1 MLNLTRYNIIE
12 FLRFLCILLLP
23 LGIIINETGFT
34 NVVLGISIFICL
46 CNLKEQRNK
55 WINFDKKFLLIILFF
70 CAGIIISNIFS
81 IIDMENS
88 IKWAKKYCYWLLPGI
103 VIYYLWNEKKYCKY
117 FFSIGIF
124 LGCFILCAY
133 ASYEHIILNID
144 RPKSLT
150 ASPNSWPAFLVMSL
164 PFLLYFLPNK
174 LLKIFITF
182 FITYGIL
189 LSQSRT
195 SFVVLLLL
203 LFVYFVFNLQ
213 QMKDKFFN
221 GKFVYGV
228 ISVFVICAVSFC
240 FNTVGKD
247 IQNID
252 NRMFTLKSYD
262 LEKQGGDRVYLWKS
276 SIEMIKDYPLHGVG
290 LRNFNKVYI
299 SGNYI
304 NPKAKEPNLES
315 PHNIFLHYLV
325 EMGIIGTLPLIIL
338 LFSICTFL
346 KNNIN
351 RSVAKAMALSL
362 IAVLCNNMFDLQLI
376 GKYYYQLFW
385 LLIFVTFAECFINR
399 RISL

>member
-34 NVVLGISIFICL
+34 NVVLCISIFICL

-55 WINFDKKFLLIILFF
+55 WIDFDKKFLFIILLF

-103 VIYYLWNEKKYCKY
+103 VIYCLWNEKKYCKY
-117 FFSIGIF
+117 FFSLGVF

-133 ASYEHIILNID
+133 AGYEHIILNID

-195 SFVVLLLL
+195 SFVALLLL
-203 LFVYFVFNLQ
+203 LFVYFALNLQ
-213 QMKDKFFN
+213 QIKDKFFN
-221 GKFVYGV
+221 REFVYV
-228 ISVFVICAVSFC
+228 AISILVICAGSFSFNAVS
-240 FNTVGKD
+240 K
-247 IQNID
+247 NIT
-252 NRMFTLKSYD
+252 NISTRMLMMENYD
-262 LEKQGGDRVYLWKS
+262 LEKQGGDRIYLWKS
-276 SIEMIKDYPLHGVG
+276 SIEIINDYYLHGVG
-290 LRNFNKVYI
+290 LRNFNKVYV
-299 SGNYI
+299 SGNYM

-325 EMGIIGTLPLIIL
+325 EMGIIGTLPIIIL
-338 LFSICTFL
+338 LFSICIFL

-351 RSVAKAMALSL
+351 KNVARAMLLSL
-362 IAVLCNNMFDLQLI
+362 IAVLCNNMLDYQLI
-376 GKYYYQLFW
+376 GKYYYELFW
-385 LLIFVTFAECFINR
+385 VLIFATFAECFDK
-399 RISL
+399 